1 MIYRHILFLLILISD
16 AYAVFSYIVTDRQQ
30 KKPIPDEV
38 KYIYT
43 PEKYKEFLSY
53 EHDFRPLF
61 IAKRIVN
68 ILLSAFI
75 VYSPFFA
82 WLEKVFGSNE
92 YFLALAAALLVS
104 FATLLF
110 SLPRS
115 YYGTFVIREK
125 YGLNKKTKKEFW
137 KDIFIS
143 ELTSV
148 LISSVLIIMAVF
160 ILKRI
165 PGWTQSF
172 GTSGMKIILLLFC
185 ILVVCFAAIY
195 GLSVIA
201 YLIQR
206 KQYKFTELE
215 DGELRNSILDLT
227 GGSKK
232 KIRRI
237 EVYNESSKSTQKN
250 AYMLKILWYRAFGI
264 ADNFINENSQRELLA
279 VLAHEAGHLKHK
291 NDILD
296 FSKFIS
302 LLILFLCFAWM
313 MMNPQVPAGFVKGI
327 NDAFGLTVNQY
338 YLIIEYFTSIL
349 GPLAGFAGV
358 LSNYVSRRNEYEAD
372 FNAVKEGYG
381 KELIDSFAKM
391 GSDELIDVNPAPLI
405 EFLEDDHPSIVNR
418 IRRIREEMEKIP
430 QEETVTE

>member
-1 MIYRHILFLLILISD
+1 MIYRHILFILILISD
-16 AYAVFSYIVTDRQQ
+16 VYAVFSYIVTDRQQ
-30 KKPIPDEV
+30 KKPVPDEV

-43 PEKYKEFLSY
+43 PEKYREFLNY
-53 EHDFRPLF
+53 EHDYRPLF

-68 ILLSAFI
+68 ILLSAFV
-75 VYSPFFA
+75 VYSPFFS
-82 WLEKVFGSNE
+82 WLEKMFGTNE
-92 YFLALAAALLVS
+92 YILAVAAALLIS
-104 FATLLF
+104 FATLLL

-137 KDIFIS
+137 KDVCIS

-148 LISSVLIIMAVF
+148 LMTSVLMIMAVF
-160 ILKRI
+160 ILKRV
-165 PGWTQSF
+165 PGWTEKF
-172 GTSGMKIILLLFC
+172 GTSFGKILLLLLG
-185 ILVVCFAAIY
+185 ILLVCFAAVY

-206 KQYKFTELE
+206 KQYQFTELE
-215 DGELRNSILDLT
+215 DGELRNKIIELT
-227 GGSKK
+227 KGSKK

-264 ADNFINENSQRELLA
+264 ADNFINENSERELLA
-279 VLAHEAGHLKHK
+279 VLAHEAGHLRHK
-291 NDILD
+291 NDLTD
-296 FSKFIS
+296 YSK
-302 LLILFLCFAWM
+302 LLIPGLLFVCLAWM
-313 MMNPQVPAGFVKGI
+313 MMNPQVPAGLVRSI
-327 NDAFGLTVNQY
+327 NSAFSLSFNQY

-349 GPLAGFAGV
+349 GPLAGIAGI
-358 LSNYVSRRNEYEAD
+358 LANYVSRRNEYEAD
-372 FNAVKEGYG
+372 LNAVKEGYG

-391 GSDELIDVNPAPLI
+391 GSDELIDVNPSPLI

-418 IRRIREEMEKIP
+418 IRRIRQEMEKLTDK
-430 QEETVTE
+430 ETAAE